1 MRDDAVEQAW
11 AWGRVQGIAADEG
24 GAAAPCRLPY
34 ARLVDHIQCNLA
46 RRIAVDELAR
56 IAQLSVFQLFSAFRR
71 ERATTPYRL
80 VLAIRV
86 GHAQRCL
93 DDGAT
98 IAEAAQRAGFAD
110 QSHLT
115 RHFKRIAGVTP
126 KQYFAS
132 TLRRDAHAPASP
144 RGCDAPARAQISN
157 PAATRVGAVARAVSN
172 VTSRRAR
179 SGSAALADTAA
190 A

>member
-1 MRDDAVEQAW
+1 MRDGAVELEW
-11 AWGRVQGIAADEG
+11 ASGTHEVIAGDAG
-24 GAAAPCRLPY
+24 GAAPRRLPY

-46 RRIAVDELAR
+46 RRIAIDELAR

-71 ERATTPYRL
+71 EHATTPYRL

-86 GHAQRCL
+86 RHAQRCL
-93 DDGAT
+93 DAGAT
-98 IAEAAQRAGFAD
+98 IAEAAQRSGFAD

-132 TLRRDAHAPASP
+132 ALRHATRTPALPLYGVAPAL
-144 RGCDAPARAQISN
+144 AQTSK
-157 PAATRVGAVARAVSN
+157 PAAVRVGAEALAASN

-179 SGSAALADTAA
+179 SGSVAPADTAA
-190 A
+190 V

>member
-1 MRDDAVEQAW
+1 MRDGAVEHAW
-11 AWGRVQGIAADEG
+11 ACRRTHGTMADDDSVAAT
-24 GAAAPCRLPY
+24 CSLPY
-34 ARLVDHIQCNLA
+34 ARLVDHIQRNLA

-71 ERATTPYRL
+71 EHATTPYRL

-86 GHAQRCL
+86 DHAQRCL
-93 DDGAT
+93 DDGVT

-126 KQYFAS
+126 KQYFALA
-132 TLRRDAHAPASP
+132 LRRCAHAPASP
-144 RGCDAPARAQISN
+144 RSGVAPARAQISK
-157 PAATRVGAVARAVSN
+157 PAAARVGADALAASRL
-172 VTSRRAR
+172 TSRRAR
-179 SGSAALADTAA
+179 PGSAALADTAA